1 MKNRNTACIICL
13 IIILSN
19 TLSACTPWSPEPQE
33 TVESPEDQLV
43 TLFSEAELDYEVPI
57 STPNILVNELG
68 YLPNREKMAVFRGE
82 NLPETFQ
89 IIDAMSGQ
97 AVWEGK
103 IEDQGYNTD
112 TGEHNSYGTF
122 TELKSPGTYYVEAS
136 IVGRSYTFTI
146 SDGLYD
152 AIFRSACKQY
162 YYNRCGISLH
172 EDFAGD
178 YAHNACHTQKV
189 PLREDATV
197 SLDVSGG
204 WHQDASGS
212 KDTSSACKVINSM
225 LLAYELNK
233 DFFTDDMEIPESGN
247 AVPDLL
253 DEINYEISWLLKMQD
268 SITGGAY
275 SGVTVYQSS
284 SETGP
289 LSPYTAYV
297 EPVSL
302 EATAMYCAVMA
313 KFGYLY
319 QDYDTTYA
327 TECLKA
333 ADRAW
338 RYLENNPAAE
348 TDAKEMEGLIFM
360 AATEMYR
367 AAGYN
372 AYHRIITQ
380 YLNNHEY
387 QENLNENIIMGGVTY
402 LSTKKRVDRNLCSE
416 IMKVL
421 MDKAE
426 AIAEASS
433 KSQYLTAG
441 NRKQDNNV
449 ELLEAMV
456 YLSIV
461 NHIIK
466 NHEYGTV
473 IENHLHYFMG
483 RNSGGISYID
493 GIGAKNYQSV
503 SSGLGIMNQIGPNS
517 RLIFM
522 ISEIKS
528 NEHLNK

>member
-1 MKNRNTACIICL
+1 M
-13 IIILSN
+13 LSN
-19 TLSACTPWSPEPQE
+19 TLSACVTQTDSLQEAAGNPENQFD
-33 TVESPEDQLV
+33 S
-43 TLFSEAELDYEVPI
+43 LFAEAELDYEVPV
-57 STPNILVNELG
+57 SVPNILVNELG
-68 YLPNREKMAVFRGE
+68 YLPNREKVAVFRGE

-89 IIDAMSGQ
+89 VIDAESGQ
-97 AVWEGK
+97 AVWEGE
-103 IEDQGYNTD
+103 IENRGYNPE

-122 TELKSPGTYYVEAS
+122 TELNSPGTYYVEAR

-152 AIFRSACKQY
+152 TVFRSACKQY

-172 EDFAGD
+172 ADFAGA

-204 WHQDASGS
+204 WHQDESGS
-212 KDTSSACKVINSM
+212 KDTASACKVVNSM

-233 DFFTDDMEIPESGN
+233 DLFTDDMDIPESGN
-247 AVPDLL
+247 AIPDLL
-253 DEINYEISWLLKMQD
+253 DEINYEIGWLLKMQD
-268 SITGGAY
+268 IVTGGAY
-275 SGVTVYQSS
+275 SGVTVYQSAA
-284 SETGP
+284 EAGP
-289 LSPYTAYV
+289 LSPYTAFV
-297 EPVSL
+297 EPVTL

-319 QDYDTTYA
+319 QDFDTAYA
-327 TECLKA
+327 TACLQA

-338 RYLENNPAAE
+338 RYLENNYKDYLDAE
-348 TDAKEMEGLIFM
+348 AGSGEMDGLIFM

-372 AYHRIITQ
+372 AYNRKITQ
-380 YLNNHEY
+380 YLNDQAY
-387 QENLNENIIMGGVTY
+387 QDNLNENFIMGGVTY

-426 AIAEASS
+426 TIAGASS
-433 KSQYLTAG
+433 ESLYLTAG
-441 NRKQDNNV
+441 NRNQDNNS
-449 ELLEAMV
+449 ELLESMV

-483 RNSGGISYID
+483 RNPEGISYID
-493 GIGAKNYQSV
+493 GIGEKSYQAV
-503 SSGLGIMNQIGPNS
+503 SSNLGIMNQIGPNS
-517 RLIFM
+517 KLVFM

-528 NEHLNK
+528 NENLNNREPE